1 MIEPV
6 LVLLQTDGVAQ
17 VLQELEH
24 FLIDEALLE
33 LEVQL
38 LALAAATTHFQ
49 IYYLNIIAFGH

>member
-24 FLIDEALLE
+24 FLIDEALFE
-33 LEVQL
+33 LKVQL
-38 LALAAATTHFQ
+38 LALATAITNF
-49 IYYLNIIAFGH
+49 

>member
-33 LEVQL
+33 LKVQL
-38 LALAAATTHFQ
+38 LALATAITNF
-49 IYYLNIIAFGH
+49 